1 MNSESKSEVPD
12 EGIDDWESD
21 GELIPQP
28 FPDDEEEIQSVA
40 HIRIYQRKSRKF
52 ITTVEIHLRK
62 EIKEFI
68 SVCCKKFH
76 CGGFYDKRTRLIC
89 FTGDVREQLADFL
102 IEEKMVMKDQIRIH
116 GF

>member
-1 MNSESKSEVPD
+1 MNSESKSEVPE

-21 GELIPQP
+21 SELIPQP
-28 FPDDEEEIQSVA
+28 FPDDEEEVQSVA
-40 HIRIYQRKSRKF
+40 HIRIYQRKNRKF
-52 ITTVEIHLRK
+52 ITTLEIDLQT

-76 CGGFYDKRTRLIC
+76 CGGYYDKRTRLIC

-102 IEEKMVMKDQIRIH
+102 IEEKIVTEELIQIH